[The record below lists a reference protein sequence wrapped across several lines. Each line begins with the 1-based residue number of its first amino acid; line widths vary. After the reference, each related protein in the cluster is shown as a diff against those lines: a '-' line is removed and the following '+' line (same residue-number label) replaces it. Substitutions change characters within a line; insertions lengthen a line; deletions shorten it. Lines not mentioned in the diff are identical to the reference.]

1 MKKIFAIL
9 MTVSITYF
17 ASSQSKTFPIA
28 STLTTIDGE
37 TINSNTFKHDGP
49 IIIDFWAT
57 YCKPC
62 IIKYNTL
69 KDKYA
74 EWQKRTGV
82 KIISISIDPASRVE
96 SAKKF
101 VEAFEWPYEMYFDL
115 DSELISKL
123 NNGSKV
129 VPLTLIYD
137 KDFNLVHKSTGAS
150 VLYEG
155 SAKKGVK
162 HLYSGKKEITD
173 FTVDLSKY
181 FEIIDQI
188 ISK

>member
-49 IIIDFWAT
+49 IIIDFWTT

-101 VEAFEWPYEMYFDL
+101 VEAFEWPYEVYFD
-115 DSELISKL
+115 SNRELIKKM
-123 NNGSKV
+123 NNDNTV

-137 KDFNLVHKSTGAS
+137 KNFNLIYETTGAT

-155 SAKKGVK
+155 SAKKAIN
-162 HLYSGKKEITD
+162 HLYSGKKDITE
-173 FTVDLSKY
+173 FTVDVSKY